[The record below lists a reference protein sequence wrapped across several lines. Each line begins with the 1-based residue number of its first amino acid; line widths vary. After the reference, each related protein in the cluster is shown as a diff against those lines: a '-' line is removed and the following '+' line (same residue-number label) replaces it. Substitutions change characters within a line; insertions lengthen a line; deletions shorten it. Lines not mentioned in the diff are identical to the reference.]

1 MIKTVNMSMQDLSP
15 LISTCVESG
24 KEVVLTVTGNSMR
37 PFIKDKRDQVIL
49 VKADAN
55 KLRVNDVPLYK
66 RRNGKYVLHR
76 LVKIENEKYTMLGDA
91 QVKLEP
97 GIEPDQIVAVA
108 KGFIRK
114 GKTYLCDSKEY
125 KKYVS
130 FWNSMMPMRKFYF
143 FLKRVPKAVLI
154 RIKRLAKKVLSLF
167 K

>member
-15 LISTCVESG
+15 LISSCVESG

-49 VKADAN
+49 IKADKEN
-55 KLRVNDVPLYK
+55 LQVNDVPLYR

-76 LVKIENEKYTMLGDA
+76 LVKIENGKYTMLGDA
-91 QVKLEP
+91 QVRLEP
-97 GIEPDQIVAVA
+97 GIEPDQIVAIA

-114 GKTYLCDSKEY
+114 GKTYPCDSKEY
-125 KKYVS
+125 KRYVS
-130 FWNSMMPMRKFYF
+130 FWNKMMPLRKFYF
-143 FLKRVPKAVLI
+143 LLKRAPKAVLI
-154 RIKRLAKKVLSLF
+154 RIKRLAKKILSLF